1 MSEYAPRGRGLRN
14 WNDDPLQFS
23 ARSLSENSKEGIK
36 IYDA

>member
-1 MSEYAPRGRGLRN
+1 MSECAPQSRGLRN

-23 ARSLSENSKEGIK
+23 ARSLSENSKAGIK